1 MGQEVLA
8 LVFTAVA
15 GYLLGSINWSIILTW
30 FFKSYIRFCYTFL
43 AGTAY
48 SKFHTH
54 YRHTHNNKEKYIN

>member
-30 FFKSYIRFCYTFL
+30 FFQGQGRISESTGAATR
-43 AGTAY
+43 A
-48 SKFHTH
+48 
-54 YRHTHNNKEKYIN
+54 